1 MCRKIRIALIADT
14 FPPYRNSAATQLY
27 DLSSEFGLQEYSLT
41 VIVPDPDLQKSWQ
54 LKEEGDFRI
63 LRLNAPR
70 IKNTSYLRRAIGEI
84 IMPFAMALNYRASK
98 LAREKWDG
106 IIWYSPSIFHGPFV
120 KFLKNKSN
128 CKGYLIVRDIFP
140 EWAVDIGLMKRSF
153 YYWFFKGVAHYQ
165 YSIANIVGVQ
175 SPGNL
180 IYFANWKRS
189 PHRKLEVLHNWL
201 GEEKLVHSSIRVD
214 KTILAGRKIFVYSGN
229 LGVAQ
234 GMDIF
239 IDMAEYFQYRNDV
252 GFIFVG
258 RGNEAHLIKN
268 KAKQRRLNNV
278 IFFDEIHPVELPDL
292 YMQCSIGIVA
302 LNFKHKS
309 HNIPGKFLSYIR
321 SGLPVLANVN
331 LGNDLAALIRNEK
344 VGNVCETNDL
354 KELINHAESI
364 LNLLDKD
371 LNISSRCRNLF
382 ERDFSS
388 HKAAQQIIKA
398 LIW

>member
-1 MCRKIRIALIADT
+1 MSRKIRIALIADT

-27 DLSSEFGLQEYSLT
+27 DLSSEFGLQEHSLT
-41 VIVPDPDLQKSWQ
+41 VIVPDSDLKKSWQ
-54 LKEEGDFRI
+54 LKKEGDFSI
-63 LRLNAPR
+63 LRLCAPR
-70 IKNTSYLRRAIGEI
+70 TKNTSYLRRAIGEM
-84 IMPFAMALNYRASK
+84 IMPFAMIFNYRASK
-98 LAREKWDG
+98 LSREKWDG

-120 KFLKNKSN
+120 KFLKNKSK

-165 YSIANIVGVQ
+165 YSVANIIGVQ

-180 IYFANWKRS
+180 IYFSKWKTI

-201 GEEKLVHSSIRVD
+201 GEEKLVQSSIRID

-234 GMDIF
+234 GLGIF
-239 IDMAEYFQYRNDV
+239 IDMAESFQRRKDV

-258 RGNEAHLIKN
+258 RGNDEHLIKSD
-268 KAKQRRLNNV
+268 AKQRRLNNI
-278 IFFDEIHPVELPDL
+278 IFFDEVHPAELPNL
-292 YMQCSIGIVA
+292 YGQCNIGIVA

-321 SGLPVLANVN
+321 SGLPVLANIN
-331 LGNDLAALIRNEK
+331 LGNDLAALIRKEK

-354 KELINHAESI
+354 KELINQAEI
-364 LNLLDKD
+364 LLNLIDKD
-371 LNISSRCRNLF
+371 LNLSSRCCNLF

-398 LIW
+398 LK